1 MRILRSFGAALAAL
15 SVAVGCSTV
24 EEATSLDLPVSPGH
38 VNLADGT
45 TVEGSV
51 KATDAEQI
59 VFLAAGET
67 ELRTLRKDQVDP
79 ISWYLARSS
88 DASLTAADRLDLARG
103 AIEDGLFDAAELEMA
118 RVVELD
124 ASLEEEALLTLEQGR
139 ESYAGQLTR
148 ESDRAL
154 ASGDRAVARRLAG
167 RVLTEFPETEA
178 ATSAHGLVERLHADI
193 GEPEPIVEGDAEGL
207 RLVSTSQSDR
217 RLSDAEKYLKRAEKR
232 NLTAL
237 QKSGSAA
244 RQSFEKAIK
253 DYEKA
258 IGLLDHVI
266 DDGESSVQQRLRAQ
280 QARETAVDAAVD
292 AYVDLSSF
300 YMHRGS
306 YPQSR
311 EIAEAALELAPTS
324 ERAKEMAAR
333 AEFVSAEAGRVKKLG
348 RQTGRKLRYDPAS
361 G

>member
-1 MRILRSFGAALAAL
+1 MRTLRSFGAALAAL

-24 EEATSLDLPVSPGH
+24 EEATSIELPAAPGH
-38 VNLADGT
+38 VNLVDGT

-67 ELRTLRKDQVDP
+67 DLRTLRKDQVDP

-88 DASLTAADRLDLARG
+88 DSSLTAADRLELARG
-103 AIEDGLFDAAELEMA
+103 AIDDGLFEAAELEMA
-118 RVVELD
+118 RVVDLD

-139 ESYAGQLTR
+139 ESYAGRLTR

-154 ASGDRAVARRLAG
+154 ASGDRAGARRLAG

-178 ATSAHGLVERLHADI
+178 ASSAQGLVERLHADI
-193 GEPEPIVEGDAEGL
+193 GEPEPVVEEEANGL
-207 RLVSTSQSDR
+207 RLVSTSKSDR
-217 RLSDAEKYLKRAEKR
+217 RLSDADKYLKRAEKR
-232 NLTAL
+232 NLSAL

-244 RQSFEKAIK
+244 KQSFENAIK

-266 DDGESSVQQRLRAQ
+266 DDGESSVEQRLRAQ
-280 QARETAVDAAVD
+280 QRRESAVDAAVD
-292 AYVDLSSF
+292 AHVELASF

-306 YPQSR
+306 YPQSQ
-311 EIAEAALELAPTS
+311 EIAEAALALAPES
-324 ERAKEMAAR
+324 ERAREMVAR

-348 RQTGRKLRYDPAS
+348 RKTGRKLRYDPAN